1 VTAFCVV
8 PLSVLQLR
16 NVYCGTSGD
25 ELKRIWKETVT
36 TGAPSC
42 ICLVGLTKTIEHL
55 ILTGGAPCAVKTG
68 HVTDTLGR
76 WCTA

>member
-1 VTAFCVV
+1 VTAFYVV
-8 PLSVLQLR
+8 PLSVLRLR
-16 NVYCGTSGD
+16 NVDCGTSDD

-36 TGAPSC
+36 AGAPSC
-42 ICLVGLTKTIEHL
+42 ICLDWLTKTIEHL

-68 HVTDTLGR
+68 HITDTLGR